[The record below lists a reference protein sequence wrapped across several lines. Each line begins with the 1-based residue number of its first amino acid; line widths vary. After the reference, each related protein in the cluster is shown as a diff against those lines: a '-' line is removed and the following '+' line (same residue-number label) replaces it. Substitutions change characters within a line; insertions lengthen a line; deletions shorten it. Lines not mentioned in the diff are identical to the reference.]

1 MQSNDYFVRLPVS
14 VLMDPELSRSAIL
27 IYAVLL
33 DLADQYGIIMNETID
48 SLADRCHCSPRTVRR
63 SERQLVD
70 KGMISI
76 DRTGRAS
83 LICVKGMQQML
94 RQVSGVREYVR
105 AKRKEA

>member
-14 VLMDPELSRSAIL
+14 VLLDPELSRSAIL

-33 DLADQYGIIMNETID
+33 DLADQYGIVQRMTIED
-48 SLADRCHCSPRTVRR
+48 LADRCHCSPKTVRR

-70 KGMISI
+70 KHMIEI
-76 DRTGRAS
+76 YRTGRAS
-83 LICVKGMQQML
+83 MISIVGMQQML
-94 RQVSGVREYVR
+94 RQVSGVRGYAQ

>member
-14 VLMDPELSRSAIL
+14 VLMDSELSRSAIL
-27 IYAVLL
+27 LYAVLL
-33 DLADQYGIIMNETID
+33 DLADQYGIIQGMTLD
-48 SLADRCHCSPRTVRR
+48 DLANRCRCSPKTVRR

-70 KGMISI
+70 KHMITI

-83 LICVKGMQQML
+83 MICIVGMQQML
-94 RQVSGVREYVR
+94 RQVSGVRGYIH